1 MLYPFPFCSQEIRYF
16 LEEYNNIEALETSL
30 ENSPGDVALW
40 IKLARLKLHQNSDD
54 THAENN
60 IRQALSTL
68 ARGLEENAQ
77 SEVCWVLIR
86 HATFWYVYT
95 VNGFCANS
103 KKPYY
108 VNLPHTKRVE
118 I

>member
-1 MLYPFPFCSQEIRYF
+1 MLYPFLFCSQEIRYF

-54 THAENN
+54 THTDNN

-77 SEVCWVLIR
+77 SEVCHILTCHNNNYSSI
-86 HATFWYVYT
+86 
-95 VNGFCANS
+95 NGF
-103 KKPYY
+103 Y
-108 VNLPHTKRVE
+108 VNSDWQRNHV